1 MLVDTQMLVDSWG
14 KCEWIHHL
22 ILSRDFN
29 YPYKFT
35 RALCWQALYKYR
47 VIFTVDGLIKKWLL
61 TIFRMLRCQIFKTN
75 GKTSLASPTWVAVS
89 TLMVENCLK
98 QFLLNIYKQI
108 TGTVQNWNCW
118 VIPFSRRFFSLFSTF
133 FLVSVLFSGSKIYR
147 KFFTEKH
154 FKIKLKLKFLIW
166 SFKSL

>member
-1 MLVDTQMLVDSWG
+1 MLVDTQKLMDSWG
-14 KCEWIHHL
+14 KCDWIHHL

-98 QFLLNIYKQI
+98 QFLLNTYTDYRDCSNLKL
-108 TGTVQNWNCW
+108 
-118 VIPFSRRFFSLFSTF
+118 PSHSFFKKILLIIFNF
-133 FLVSVLFSGSKIYR
+133 FLVSALFSGSKLYR
-147 KFFTEKH
+147 KSFTEKH

-166 SFKSL
+166 SFNSL